1 MYRQAIMNTY
11 RLYKG
16 EFLASVVALIGTV
29 MLSFSLVAAPVASA
43 VTIGGPSDCDKNA
56 IIYCGAHSTEELIH
70 DYNNSAYVRGVF
82 AEFGITQGDMSN
94 LPSTNVV
101 GRVTKDGNVFID
113 GKSQAVA
120 TNAVTGGQQNMPGST
135 RVNHQ
140 GAVFYKRTPSVSFQ
154 QDSLP
159 AFVSMNNGRF
169 QFAVIASCGNAVSAT
184 PTTQPQQQHAIA
196 PAKPVSKPQQK
207 KPQPK
212 PAPAPSLSQSQSQE
226 VNVNNTNTNVNNNT
240 NTQMQINEQET
251 KVVAPQTVKTAVK
264 TKKPAEQPQPQPQP
278 QSQPTTQSSAVQPS
292 TQTTAAT
299 LPNTGP
305 TGVIGV
311 FLIAVGIGTFAYHH
325 LLVRRFSS

>member
-1 MYRQAIMNTY
+1 MNTY
-11 RLYKG
+11 RLYKA
-16 EFLASVVALIGTV
+16 EFLATVVALVGTV
-29 MLSFSLVAAPVASA
+29 MLSVSLVAAPVASA

-70 DYNNSAYVRGVF
+70 DYNNSAYVRGVY
-82 AEFGITQGDMSN
+82 AEFGITQADISN

-101 GRVTKDGNVFID
+101 GRVTKDGNVFVD

-140 GAVFYKRTPSVSFQ
+140 GAIFYKRTPSVSFQ

-184 PTTQPQQQHAIA
+184 PTAQPQQPTAVA

-207 KPQPK
+207 PQPK
-212 PAPAPSLSQSQSQE
+212 SVPTPAPSMSQSQSQE

-240 NTQMQINEQET
+240 NLQMQVNEQ
-251 KVVAPQTVKTAVK
+251 KVVAQTAKATP
-264 TKKPAEQPQPQPQP
+264 KPKPTPEQPAKQAQPA
-278 QSQPTTQSSAVQPS
+278 SQN
-292 TQTTAAT
+292 TAAT

-305 TGVIGV
+305 TGVVGA
-311 FLIAVGIGTFAYHH
+311 FLIAVGIGTFAYHR
-325 LLVRRFSS
+325 LLVRRFASASR